1 MLLCLK
7 IAGRVGNRED
17 PDQEP
22 RSAESDIGLHCFPMS
37 VLWDSRHK
45 SVKTLVYS
53 DLYILE

>member
-7 IAGRVGNRED
+7 RVGNRED

-22 RSAESDIGLHCFPMS
+22 RSAESDMGLHCFPMS

-45 SVKTLVYS
+45 SVKTQVYS